1 MQVQKIRYCSRGENV
16 TRYIRVKSRP
26 IAVNRLKTPTDEI
39 IIDKVINERKTVLLR
54 KGKQN
59 G

>member
-1 MQVQKIRYCSRGENV
+1 MQVQKIRYCSRGENI
-16 TRYIRVKSRP
+16 TQHMRVKSRP
-26 IAVNRLKTPTDEI
+26 IIAYKKPADERLSKRIESG
-39 IIDKVINERKTVLLR
+39 RKTVLLR